1 MKDCCMST
9 VCTSIQISLQINAQ
23 TTWMHK
29 VFSKQKQVSGNAELK
44 EIYLQKTKLLHQT
57 NCTSKLPVK
66 NGLGNF
72 FLRFF
77 FSAMLRCLG
86 RKSRMKIPGSRRFI
100 QNDFNVFLMNLNK
113 TVSFKQQ
120 AVLWNGINNQEAVGD
135 EQWGCVQDASK
146 LAGTPC
152 FLHSGSLF
160 PPRPLDTA
168 GEETPCTEAPS
179 CPPTPS
185 NPHPYSS
192 QVQPGPE
199 T

>member
-1 MKDCCMST
+1 MHK
-9 VCTSIQISLQINAQ
+9 QLNAQ
-23 TTWMHK
+23 SLLQTKTSLWECRIQGNLPTENQTITSNQLHIK
-29 VFSKQKQVSGNAELK
+29 VASKKCV
-44 EIYLQKTKLLHQT
+44 
-57 NCTSKLPVK
+57 
-66 NGLGNF
+66 F
-72 FLRFF
+72 FKIF

-86 RKSRMKIPGSRRFI
+86 RKSRMKMPGSRRFI
-100 QNDFNVFLMNLNK
+100 QNDFNVFLMNFHK

-120 AVLWNGINNQEAVGD
+120 MALWNGINNQEAVGD

-146 LAGTPC
+146 LAGTSC
-152 FLHSGSLF
+152 FLHSGSVF
-160 PPRPLDTA
+160 PSRPLDTA
-168 GEETPCTEAPS
+168 GEETPCTKAPS